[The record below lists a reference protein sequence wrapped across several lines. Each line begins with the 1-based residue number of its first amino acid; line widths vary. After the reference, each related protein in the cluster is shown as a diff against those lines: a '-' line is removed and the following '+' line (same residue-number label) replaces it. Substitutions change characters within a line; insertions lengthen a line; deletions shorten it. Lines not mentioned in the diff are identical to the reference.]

1 MNRILIIEDEL
12 LCVSRLKRLL
22 AEIDDNIEV
31 VGPLLTV
38 DSVIDTLRHDDDFD
52 LIISDIRLRDSL
64 VFEAFREVMPVAP
77 VVFVTAYD
85 DYALAA
91 FRNNGI
97 DYLMKPVDREELRA
111 ALNKVL
117 RFANNRTADNNLRQL
132 MKDTA
137 FYRER
142 ILVAKGNELVPIR
155 TADIAFV
162 RKEDKGIVAYT
173 KDGNSY
179 KMSMAMNELEEQLS
193 PETFFRLN
201 RQYIAQI
208 DSIQKISFSFGSKL
222 LVKLWGAD
230 DEQIVVSKEKSTQF
244 KQWLDR

>member
-1 MNRILIIEDEL
+1 MNKILIIEDEM
-12 LCVSRLKRLL
+12 LCFSRLKRLL
-22 AEIDDNIEV
+22 AEIDNTIEV

-38 DSVIDTLRHDDDFD
+38 DSVIETLKGDEDFD

-64 VFEAFREVMPVAP
+64 VFEAFREVMPAAP

-85 DYALAA
+85 EYALTA

-97 DYLMKPVDREELRA
+97 DYLLKPVDRDELKA

-117 RFANNRTADNNLRQL
+117 HVTGRHLMDNNLRQL
-132 MKDTA
+132 MRDNQ

-142 ILVAKGNELVPIR
+142 ILVAKGNELIPIR

-162 RKEDKGIVAYT
+162 RKEDRGIVTYT

-179 KMSMAMNELEEQLS
+179 KLSMSMNELEEQLS
-193 PETFFRLN
+193 PVTFFRLN

-208 DSIQKISFSFGSKL
+208 DSIQKISFSLGSKL
-222 LVKLWGAD
+222 LVRLMGTD
-230 DEQIVVSKEKSTQF
+230 DEDIVVSKEKSTQF